1 MRYILITLLVAC
13 SVSTTFAQP
22 RWQWVK
28 TGIGPAFDVGNAM
41 DIGPDGDLFVVGT
54 YYDSV
59 SFDGKVLPSIGSY
72 DIFSARYSPAG
83 ILRDWDSYGSLY
95 LDESKSIAVDKN
107 GNYYVCGIFNTE
119 AQVGGAIITSIDDG
133 YTDDIF
139 LAKFDKYG
147 VMGWVKVFGSVDYD
161 DDVPYVAVDSLGNV
175 YLAGG
180 YGETGVFDSKNI
192 ASKGK
197 LDIYISKISA
207 AGDVIW
213 VQSYGGSENDF
224 ARSVAVSPNGD
235 RIYIAGSFISNVDF
249 GFKEIV
255 SFVNKEDVFVQCFNA
270 NGVVQWAERIGSNSP
285 DRDVNISSD
294 KTGELFITGAFFGLT
309 TFFSQQIQANG
320 EFFSDMYIARVGK
333 DGAIGV
339 LETYGGPYNDAGLAV
354 TTDASGAFYVTGYYD
369 STSVFGG
376 TTVNSAGGRDVF
388 VARFFPNGSFE
399 WIRTAGGV
407 FDDEGRGIA
416 VSPSGIPYVSG
427 FIDTEAWFEG
437 MKVEGDLTDPFVAA
451 LECGPDTRMVP
462 DLDEITICEGSDT
475 SIFIRAGYPL
485 YVWNVGGGVVQSG
498 IKNSY
503 RLDTLKVGTYQVY
516 AIVTDFYSCSLNS
529 DTITVNVTVGLPKPV
544 ITKLG
549 NDLSTNVTDVN
560 YQWYL
565 EGNPIPGATQS
576 YVTIQGEGWYQV
588 LISDSRGCTR
598 WSDGFLVGSTSVT
611 ENGLPLTIY
620 PNPFSS
626 ALTVIGWEGASIT
639 ITDIFGRLVAQV
651 QSATS
656 VQQIAIEAAV
666 GTYLV
671 NVRRGHQSIV
681 KFVAKQ

>member
-1 MRYILITLLVAC
+1 MRYILIALLVVC
-13 SVSTTFAQP
+13 FVSLAYAQP

-28 TGIGPAFDVGNAM
+28 TGNGPAFDVGNAM
-41 DIGPDGDLFVVGT
+41 DIGPDGDLFVIGT
-54 YYDSV
+54 YFDSV
-59 SFDGKVLPSIGSY
+59 SFDGKVLPSIGGY
-72 DIFSARYSPAG
+72 DIFSARYSAAG
-83 ILRDWDSYGSLY
+83 ILRDWDSYGSKY
-95 LDESKSIAVDKN
+95 LDDSKSIAVDKN

-119 AQVGGAIITSIDDG
+119 AQVGGVVITSIDDG
-133 YTDDIF
+133 FTDDIF

-180 YGETGVFDSKNI
+180 FGATGVFDSKTVN
-192 ASKGK
+192 SNGK

-207 AGDVIW
+207 SGNIIW
-213 VQSYGGSENDF
+213 VQSFGGAENDL

-235 RIYIAGSFISNVDF
+235 RIYIAGTFISNVNF
-249 GFKEIV
+249 GVKQIV

-285 DRDVNISSD
+285 DRDVNITSD
-294 KTGELFITGAFFGLT
+294 KTGELIITGAFFGLT

-339 LETYGGPYNDAGLAV
+339 LESYGGPYNDAGLAV
-354 TTDASGAFYVTGYYD
+354 ATDANGAFYVTGYYD

-416 VSPSGIPYVSG
+416 VSPNGIPYVSG
-427 FIDTEAWFEG
+427 FIDTEAWFG
-437 MKVEGDLTDPFVAA
+437 GIKAKGALTDPFLAA
-451 LECGPDTRMVP
+451 LECGPDTRMIP
-462 DLDEITICEGSDT
+462 EPDEITICEGSDT
-475 SIFIRAGYPL
+475 SIVIRSGYPS
-485 YVWNVGGGVVQSG
+485 YVWNVGGGVAQSG

-503 RLDTLKVGTYQVY
+503 RLDTLKVGTYKVY
-516 AIVTDFYSCSLNS
+516 ATVTDFYSCSLNS
-529 DTITVNVTVGLPKPV
+529 DTITVNVTPGLPKPL

-576 YVTIQGEGWYQV
+576 YVTIQGEGLYRV
-588 LISDSRGCTR
+588 LISDGKGCTR
-598 WSDGFLVGSTSVT
+598 WSDNFLVGSTSVN
-611 ENGLPLTIY
+611 EKELPVMIY
-620 PNPFSS
+620 PNPFNEVI
-626 ALTVIGWEGASIT
+626 TIIGWEGASIT
-639 ITDIFGRLVAQV
+639 ITDIFGRLVMQV

-656 VQQIAIEAAV
+656 VQQIAVEASV

-671 NVRRGHQSIV
+671 SVQSGHQSIV
-681 KFVAKQ
+681 KYVTKQ